1 MINDKLATSRPTELG
16 VRFTPLEIH
25 SQAFDRTFRGY
36 DEDQV
41 NEYLDLIIKD
51 YETYNIII
59 QQLQAQI
66 AECCMK
72 TLPKRLSLT
81 WTILCSGFGS
91 LKSILSEGQRTSGES
106 TRKFRSKAA
115 HTRNMK
121 SLLIVIS
128 PSNSAGMLQ

>member
-1 MINDKLATSRPTELG
+1 MINEKLATSRPTELG

-25 SQAFDRTFRGY
+25 NQEFDRTFRGY

-66 AECCMK
+66 AELLYEDAPETSEPDMDDIVQRIRELEIYSFGK
-72 TLPKRLSLT
+72 TKD
-81 WTILCSGFGS
+81 
-91 LKSILSEGQRTSGES
+91 
-106 TRKFRSKAA
+106 
-115 HTRNMK
+115 
-121 SLLIVIS
+121 
-128 PSNSAGMLQ
+128 